1 MPTADFFREDAK
13 KDQIKKLFA
22 LCALAFFALKHRSWS
37 TPGFSSVVKGLFLA
51 KAQWRQENIHISFLC
66 ENKYFPVPLW

>member
-1 MPTADFFREDAK
+1 MPTADFFREGMKRRGRRGAEDAK

-37 TPGFSSVVKGLFLA
+37 TPGFRVEVRL
-51 KAQWRQENIHISFLC
+51 H
-66 ENKYFPVPLW
+66 